1 MKFQSNVV
9 LRRVQKR
16 KDQAGSIA
24 LLSSH
29 RHRDSL
35 RSIIHLLANHRCTR
49 SVKIVACLSPL
60 HNPRRSI
67 DVRVNEPT
75 SEQGGAWFVF
85 RYMEPPHRRDP
96 GIKDTRKVTDTHR
109 FCNARY
115 YLCYASFVTNFV
127 QQTNICKFVFDDRT
141 EKVASKGRPCVDR
154 HVLRSLRP

>member
-85 RYMEPPHRRDP
+85 RYMEGTWNHRTGVIPESR
-96 GIKDTRKVTDTHR
+96 TRERLQTLTAFATQDVI
-109 FCNARY
+109 
-115 YLCYASFVTNFV
+115 YAT
-127 QQTNICKFVFDDRT
+127 R
-141 EKVASKGRPCVDR
+141 
-154 HVLRSLRP
+154 LL